1 MVELCTPFVPSSYI
15 TRDCFSFV
23 SKLKSLTC
31 YKHYIMDSMDVE
43 ILFTNVPNIETIS
56 IITNIILKET
66 DVFSGFDKQQ
76 FTKLF
81 YVAVLDNVHMFNN
94 KLYKQVDGV
103 AMGNPLG
110 PFFANCFH
118 VYLKQK
124 YFKECN
130 NF

>member
-1 MVELCTPFVPSSYI
+1 
-15 TRDCFSFV
+15 
-23 SKLKSLTC
+23 
-31 YKHYIMDSMDVE
+31 MDVE